1 MLGCGDAP
9 TYDAALQAAT
19 QPCVGLKKRAQ
30 PKLHS
35 SADGPVQPPEA
46 HCREYSTEE
55 RNLQGE
61 TRKKIRRYQK
71 STEETMTWEKHRS
84 GGQRLDGKGI

>member
-46 HCREYSTEE
+46 HCREN
-55 RNLQGE
+55 RPK
-61 TRKKIRRYQK
+61 RK
-71 STEETMTWEKHRS
+71 
-84 GGQRLDGKGI
+84 